1 MKVLEKVVKVFFII
15 AILFSMVACS
25 NNVFAA
31 NEEGNNV
38 KGIEDIVKAGN
49 SWLSGEQANQPEGT
63 GVDDFV
69 FKFVG
74 IGRALVVIGIVTI
87 MIVTL
92 IMGIRWIVATPDKQA
107 KLKEQLIGLV
117 VATVVI
123 FGAVGIWN
131 LVRGIMQRTEDTIS
145 SQGSTQIVANMDGKI

>member
-1 MKVLEKVVKVFFII
+1 MKVLERLVKIFAII
-15 AILFSMVACS
+15 AIIFSMATFS

-31 NEEGNNV
+31 NETNQAADV
-38 KGIEDIVKAGN
+38 KGVEDIVKAGN
-49 SWLSGEQANQPEGT
+49 NWLAGEQANQPEGT

-69 FKFVG
+69 YKFIG
-74 IGRALVVIGIVTI
+74 IGRVLVVIGIVTI
-87 MIVTL
+87 LIVTL

-131 LVRGIMQRTEDTIS
+131 FVRGIMQKTENEIS
-145 SQGSTQIVANMDGKI
+145 SSSIETVYVAEK